1 MQTDEEYLREVLL
14 NKLEI
19 DCKRDNLDIRVC
31 KLSKSDHVY
40 IQVHKNSIFT
50 KKGKK
55 FEAMEVML
63 HLIAILNHYDITW
76 TYGYKDIITTRP
88 DLTKILV
95 SVKDIDQLSFLI
107 KSYTQQK
114 VLI

>member
-19 DCKRDNLDIRVC
+19 DCKRDNLDIRVS
-31 KLSKSDHVY
+31 KLDTLDHVY

-50 KKGKK
+50 KKSKK

-63 HLIAILNHYDITW
+63 HLIAILNHYDIKW

-95 SVKDIDQLSFLI
+95 YVKDIDQLSFLI